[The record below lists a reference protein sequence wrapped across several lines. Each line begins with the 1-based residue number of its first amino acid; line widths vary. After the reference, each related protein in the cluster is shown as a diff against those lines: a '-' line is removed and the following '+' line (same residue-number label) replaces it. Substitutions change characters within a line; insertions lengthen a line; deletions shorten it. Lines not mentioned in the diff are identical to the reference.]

1 MNQVIAVASAIG
13 GGKTSLVR
21 ALAAQLGDAA
31 VVHFDS
37 YEKLSEQPMR
47 DIAAWM
53 AAGARFDEFHLPRL
67 AAALGD
73 LQEGRPVVDPLTGR
87 EIRPGRHIL
96 FETPLGREHAETGA
110 YIDRLVWIDVPLEI
124 ALARKIAEHTA
135 IFLEKYRPED
145 HAGCLQWLQRYLK
158 QYLSHVRDLLVTQ
171 RQRLAADAD
180 IVVDGAADP
189 DSLAREV
196 IEQLHLDAG

>member
-13 GGKTSLVR
+13 GGKTTLAR
-21 ALAAQLGDAA
+21 ALAGQLGDAA
-31 VVHFDS
+31 VIHFDS
-37 YEKLSEQPMR
+37 YEKVSEQPMR

-53 AAGARFDEFHLPRL
+53 AAGARFDDFHLPGL

-73 LQEGRPVVDPLTGR
+73 LKEGRPVVDPLAGR
-87 EIRPGRHIL
+87 EIRPGTHIL

-110 YIDRLVWIDVPLEI
+110 YIDRLIWIDVPLEI

-135 IFLEKYRPED
+135 VFLDKYRPED
-145 HAGCLQWLQRYLK
+145 HAGCIQWLQRYLK
-158 QYLSHVRDLLVTQ
+158 HYLSHVRDLLVTQ
-171 RQRLAADAD
+171 RRRLAADAD
-180 IVVDGAADP
+180 IVVDGTVAP

-196 IEQLHLDAG
+196 IDKLHLDAG